1 MFIMDMEK
9 NANYV
14 KAINTEEMVIDRRK
28 ASIELSGIIKDLC
41 EAKEALSNG
50 KLTKED
56 GVMLLDKMVLGMSR
70 LNDITNRYDSIKIR

>member
-14 KAINTEEMVIDRRK
+14 KAINTEMVIDRRK